1 MKRNPGMERQ
11 HMKKTFYVLYV
22 IILIALFAGGGLFVL
37 FKTPDEYSKNENRYL
52 EKLPELSWD
61 SVKNGEFQKKVEKAL
76 TDQLPMRDVMT
87 GLSTSFRRFALL
99 HDVGDVYLGKDNYY
113 FDKKLEKDFNSKQ
126 YNKNLAMVRRFFDT
140 SGVKDHKLMLIP
152 SPATVLKEKLPTYAK
167 IYDETPYVVTAKS
180 MFSNDFVDVRPAFE
194 AAKKGSQLYFRT
206 DHHWTHEGAY
216 IAYRTYIGETD
227 RDAVDLGSMYNEVS
241 KDFYGTMYSRA
252 LDNDAIPDSISIPKI
267 PEGLTVTSADK
278 EIPLYNMDKLK
289 EKDQYA
295 VYFGGNDPLVTI
307 DNYFSSK
314 GGTLFVIKDSFANS
328 IVPLL
333 SYGFSKIVM
342 VDLRYETRPMKMLLD
357 MYKPDHVL
365 VLYEMSN
372 FASSTEVAKLGV

>member
-1 MKRNPGMERQ
+1 MERQ

-140 SGVKDHKLMLIP
+140 SGVPDHKLMLVP

-180 MFSNDFVDVRPAFE
+180 MFSNDFVDVSPAFE

-216 IAYRTYIGETD
+216 IAYRTYIGKTD
-227 RDAVDLGSMYNEVS
+227 RDAADLGSMYNEVS

-267 PEGLTVTSADK
+267 PEGLTVTSTDK

-333 SYGFSKIVM
+333 SWDFSKIVM

>member
-1 MKRNPGMERQ
+1 M
-11 HMKKTFYVLYV
+11 
-22 IILIALFAGGGLFVL
+22 
-37 FKTPDEYSKNENRYL
+37 
-52 EKLPELSWD
+52 
-61 SVKNGEFQKKVEKAL
+61 
-76 TDQLPMRDVMT
+76 
-87 GLSTSFRRFALL
+87 
-99 HDVGDVYLGKDNYY
+99 
-113 FDKKLEKDFNSKQ
+113 
-126 YNKNLAMVRRFFDT
+126 
-140 SGVKDHKLMLIP
+140 
-152 SPATVLKEKLPTYAK
+152 
-167 IYDETPYVVTAKS
+167 
-180 MFSNDFVDVRPAFE
+180 
-194 AAKKGSQLYFRT
+194 
-206 DHHWTHEGAY
+206 
-216 IAYRTYIGETD
+216 
-227 RDAVDLGSMYNEVS
+227 
-241 KDFYGTMYSRA
+241 
-252 LDNDAIPDSISIPKI
+252 PDSISIPKI

-333 SYGFSKIVM
+333 SWDFSKIVM